1 MLFTIGV
8 ETPKNENEAFGLCVP
23 ALFNENYSCYSG
35 ADKVEDI
42 VPMVTDAIHSMLET
56 MVEDGFDITT
66 IKDLGFMRYKNQDD
80 FEFCDSWL
88 LVDVD
93 ITAYFGKRQRVN
105 IVLPQYL
112 LDRIDQR
119 VANNPIY
126 KDRSHFL
133 ALASQRELVGSEL
146 RY

>member
-23 ALFNENYSCYSG
+23 ALFFDSYSCFSA
-35 ADKVEDI
+35 ADTIDDI
-42 VPMVTDAIHSMLET
+42 VPMVTDAIHTMLEM
-56 MVEDGFDITT
+56 MVEDNFDIST
-66 IKDLGFMRYKNQDD
+66 IKDLGFTHYKKQDD
-80 FEFCDSWL
+80 FSHCDSWL

-93 ITAYFGKRQRVN
+93 ITSYFGKRQRVN

-112 LDRIDQR
+112 LDRIDNR
-119 VANNPIY
+119 VASNPIY

-133 ALASQRELVGSEL
+133 VIASQKELAAGSL
-146 RY
+146 R